1 MTTTPEQV
9 IQTIRDIGSTP
20 EGVDKI
26 LAWLTKEFF
35 VTLTSSNPNVT
46 PEDRDRAWRELE
58 KNGYEPDPE
67 RPFSLRKKSV
77 KSNVPITALARVFL
91 QGETLVAVRS
101 STHSIRYCL
110 YDNADGSRVEVQ
122 PETANTL
129 TLMTIAQ
136 SGATK

>member
-20 EGVDKI
+20 EGLAEI
-26 LAWLTKEFF
+26 LAWLTEEFF
-35 VTLTSSNPNVT
+35 VTLTSSSPSVT

-58 KNGYEPDPE
+58 KKGYEPDPE
-67 RPFSLRKKSV
+67 RPFSLRKKGV
-77 KSNVPITALARVFL
+77 KSNVPTIALARVFL
-91 QGETLVAVRS
+91 HGETLVAVRS
-101 STHSIRYCL
+101 STHSIRYYL

-129 TLMTIAQ
+129 TLMSLARN
-136 SGATK
+136 GASK